1 MGTDTSPA
9 LACSRASRARSA
21 RAQLSP
27 RRRATFGGRGES
39 APARGDG
46 GSDREYPRMPSLD
59 DGSMAPF
66 LPGARSGVGPGGAG
80 TARIRAQMEYCANN
94 PDELSKV
101 SRVQAQVSEVKNIM
115 MDNIEKVLD
124 RGEKIELL
132 VDKTEN
138 LRFQADNFHRTG
150 RQLRQRMWWNK
161 LKMQLMFASAFVM
174 FILVLF
180 LIFCY
185 SGGNDC
191 TKKKE

>member
-1 MGTDTSPA
+1 MADGHTFNYLADEGYVYLVVADEAYGRQIPFACLERIKDEFKSQYGGLATDA
-9 LACSRASRARSA
+9 IAH
-21 RAQLSP
+21 
-27 RRRATFGGRGES
+27 
-39 APARGDG
+39 
-46 GSDREYPRMPSLD
+46 SLD
-59 DGSMAPF
+59 
-66 LPGARSGVGPGGAG
+66 RSFGPK
-80 TARIRAQMEYCANN
+80 IKAQMEYCANN
-94 PDELSKV
+94 PQELTKV

-150 RQLRQRMWWNK
+150 RALRQRMWWNK

-174 FILVLF
+174 FIIVLF